1 MGNYF
6 VYVLTNPA
14 QSVLYV
20 GMTNHLERRLT
31 EHYQQR
37 GLPKTFAGR
46 YYCYHL
52 LYYERLPSALQAI
65 SREKE
70 IKKWNRKKKNELIA
84 TMNPAWKML
93 NADIMPWPPHPDTA
107 T

>member
-6 VYVLTNPA
+6 VYILTNPA
-14 QSVLYV
+14 KSVLYV

-37 GLPKTFAGR
+37 GHPKTFAGR
-46 YYCYHL
+46 YYCYQL
-52 LYYERLPSALQAI
+52 LYYERLSTPGQAI

-70 IKKWNRKKKNELIA
+70 IKKWSRSKKVDLI
-84 TMNPAWKML
+84 TSMNPQWRFL
-93 NADIMPWPPHPDTA
+93 NTDIMDWPPA
-107 T
+107 EEV